1 MAAIIGGGL
10 ALAGGVLKGAGSKK
24 AGNEAAKAAG
34 AAAQTQKEMYLQTR
48 ADLQPFTQAGA
59 GVLPGLNAL
68 AMSGPTGGGPD
79 YVAQAAGER
88 PLQMTQ
94 ANLEATPGYQFDL
107 SQGLKATQSAAAA
120 RGLGVSG
127 ASLKGAATYA
137 TNLADKTYQNQ
148 FALQQTRFKDLL
160 DLNTGQQ
167 GQLQNQYARLHDTAA
182 LGANAAAQ
190 LGTQGTS
197 LANQMGQGQITQ
209 GTALAQGTKGL
220 TDALGNPLTDI
231 GGSFIQRSLN
241 PNPLNT
247 GYEPTGTGS
256 ALDTTRYA

>member
-1 MAAIIGGGL
+1 MPLMIGGGL

-24 AGNEAAKAAG
+24 AGQEAAKAAG

-48 ADLQPFTQAGA
+48 ADLQPFTGAGA
-59 GVLPGLNAL
+59 SVLPAVNAL

-79 YVAQAAGER
+79 YISQAAGER

-94 ANLEATPGYQFDL
+94 AQLEQTPGYQFDL

-127 ASLKGAATYA
+127 AALKGASTYA

-148 FALQQTRFKDLL
+148 FALQQQRFADLL
-160 DLNTGQQ
+160 SLNTGQQ
-167 GQLQNQYARLHDTAA
+167 TNLTNQWGRLYDTARL
-182 LGANAAAQ
+182 GEGAAAETGVTGST
-190 LGTQGTS
+190 LAGNMGT
-197 LANQMGQGQITQ
+197 AQITQ

-220 TDALGNPLTDI
+220 TDAIGNPLTDF
-231 GGSFIQRSLN
+231 GGSFIQRSMN
-241 PNPLNT
+241 PNPLK
-247 GYEPTGTGS
+247 P
-256 ALDTTRYA
+256 